1 MPLSPL
7 SLIPGRVY
15 RAQKPRCSKGY
26 FNDRQIIWVND
37 AQVQYDG
44 PAVTT
49 GRSYP
54 IIAIT
59 DFLKWASHDVTELLP
74 EDGWQAW
81 KN

>member
-1 MPLSPL
+1 M
-7 SLIPGRVY
+7 
-15 RAQKPRCSKGY
+15 
-26 FNDRQIIWVND
+26 ND

-74 EDGWQAW
+74 ENGWQAW